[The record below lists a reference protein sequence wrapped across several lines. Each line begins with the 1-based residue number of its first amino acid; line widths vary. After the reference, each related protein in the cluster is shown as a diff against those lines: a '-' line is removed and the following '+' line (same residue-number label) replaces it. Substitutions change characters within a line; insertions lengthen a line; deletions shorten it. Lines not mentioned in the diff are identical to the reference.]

1 MPTILRLGPYRLF
14 FVSLDSSEPPHVH
27 IQREKMAAKF
37 WLEPLALEK
46 AGGFKPHEL
55 NVIGK
60 LVEANREFL
69 LEQWHEHFGG

>member
-1 MPTILRLGPYRLF
+1 
-14 FVSLDSSEPPHVH
+14 
-27 IQREKMAAKF
+27 MAAKF